1 MTTEED
7 HLSQIPEHILNEQDT
22 IKVASDEDLKRAQK
36 LAKEFVEIGLNMEEL
51 EKQLKV
57 LKERKSQIE
66 SREIPDLFGEIGVDV
81 IGLPDDNCDVIVRP
95 YYKANIPASWDP
107 DRREQAFRWL
117 DENGHGDV
125 ISVTVSVDFQR
136 GEKALADE
144 LVNLIRTKFSGAN
157 SHQVKTVMG
166 VPWTTLTALVKEQVE
181 QGEAIPLD
189 TLGATVGQV
198 AKITK
203 RKK

>member
-1 MTTEED
+1 M
-7 HLSQIPEHILNEQDT
+7 SQIPEHILNEQDT

>member
-1 MTTEED
+1 M
-7 HLSQIPEHILNEQDT
+7 SQIPEHILNEQDT

-57 LKERKSQIE
+57 LKQRKSQIE

>member
-1 MTTEED
+1 M
-7 HLSQIPEHILNEQDT
+7 SQIPEHILNEQDT

-144 LVNLIRTKFSGAN
+144 LVHLIRTKFRGAN

>member
-1 MTTEED
+1 M
-7 HLSQIPEHILNEQDT
+7 SKIPEHILNEQDT

-81 IGLPDDNCDVIVRP
+81 IGLPDDNCDVIVKP